1 MSVPN
6 QTPYIIYNAN
16 GLTTVFP
23 FEFYIINSGDIQVS
37 INGTTVTSGYSV
49 SGTGN
54 VGGGDVTFITPPAS
68 GSVVMLE
75 RVVPTYRL
83 TDYQDNGDL
92 LADTVNKDFDRLWM
106 AIQRSFIYLGLALR
120 RPLLGGPYNA
130 EGYRIANGGDPVD
143 KQDFATKNY
152 VDNSFT
158 AGLNKVLRT
167 PEDIPALPAAQYRNG
182 KLLGFNNIGN
192 PVLVT
197 PESGSAADVL
207 LQLAA
212 SNGALLVGGARQNY
226 ATVADMISDLKLNVN
241 NIVSWDGYYSSG
253 DGGRGRGRVLG
264 GLPTGKVVDG
274 GTYFALSNGKYV
286 ETIFDSY
293 IDPLQFG
300 LREANTAAQNKV
312 ALDNTIKYG
321 LVNKRPIIQLR
332 SGTYY
337 TDPIDIEG
345 SSYDWFYWQ
354 CKKGDVT
361 YICTNETTPLLTVR
375 GIPLSNPDDLA
386 FFQNTFQ
393 YCTVDGFRLSSP
405 YCMLR
410 FLYMEKFLFT
420 NLIMSGRMNAAGQ
433 YRSNAIIGPMYN
445 REAAVWGEIS
455 NMIFSNCNRAFLSG
469 VGLTSELGFKHVLV
483 GDCTF
488 KDWDIQTCG
497 FEDGV
502 YVMDCGYFDGG
513 FFDNIQWHMNAA
525 QPFVT
530 NVHCMRMFKPQ
541 ICRFKNC
548 NFFEPN
554 GMGLH
559 MLSPRNCRVDASNV
573 IWGAGQIGT
582 QPALRVSNFDNITS
596 INNKFSPMIVNC
608 WGSAVI
614 VQTQND
620 IDFTGLIEHDNC
632 LAGNTIPGIVLQG
645 CTGTKLY
652 DIQMDSLG
660 GAAISVDAASCEVR
674 NIDYRRYTSQ
684 TVRTSGGSI
693 NCIPSNRVRQVSSA
707 AFAGIFDDELQYN
720 ASSGTASVTLPPA
733 ADCPGKLIRVIK
745 TDSTTNGVAIFVT
758 SGSGNTIN
766 GASSYSLNTQYAFV
780 YLRSTGNNWLVV
792 GKS

>member
-23 FEFYIINSGDIQVS
+23 YEFYIINSGDIQVS

-300 LREANTAAQNKV
+300 LRESNSSAQNK
-312 ALDNTIKYG
+312 ACLDNTVKFC
-321 LVNKRPIIQLR
+321 LDNKKPIIQLR
-332 SGTYY
+332 SGVYY
-337 TDPIDIEG
+337 TDPIEING
-345 SSYDWFYWQ
+345 ASYDWFYWE
-354 CKKGDVT
+354 CKRGDVT
-361 YICTNETTPLLTVR
+361 YRCENTTTPLLTLHGDAPPAGSIV
-375 GIPLSNPDDLA
+375 A
-386 FFQNTFQ
+386 NTFQ
-393 YCTVDGFRLSSP
+393 YCTVKGFRFISP
-405 YCMLR
+405 YCMIR
-410 FLYMEKFLFT
+410 YFYTEKMRLSD
-420 NLIMSGRMNAAGQ
+420 LIFSGIGATCDAV
-433 YRSNAIIGPMYN
+433 IGPMYN
-445 REAAVWGEIS
+445 TEYSVWDILEKIVVA
-455 NMIFSNCNRAFLSG
+455 NCNRGFVSG
-469 VGLTSELGFKHVLV
+469 VAFQSESPKHVYV

-488 KDWDIQTCG
+488 RDWDFQNCG
-497 FEDGV
+497 LQPNAFVFDG
-502 YVMDCGYFDGG
+502 GYFDGG
-513 FFDNIQWHMNAA
+513 LLDNLQFHMNAA
-525 QPFVT
+525 SGFTT
-530 NVHCMRMFKPQ
+530 NVHCLRLFKPSVVN
-541 ICRFKNC
+541 FKNC
-548 NFFEPN
+548 YFWEPN
-554 GMGLH
+554 GTAVQL
-559 MLSPRNCRVDASNV
+559 LSPRYVRMDGSNM

-582 QPALRVSNFDNITS
+582 EPGLLITNFDGLTS
-596 INNKFSPMIVNC
+596 HGCEISPLIANGY
-608 WGSAVI
+608 GSAVQI
-614 VQTQND
+614 VTQGG
-620 IDFTGLIEHDNC
+620 IDLSGLVERDNC
-632 LAGNTIPGIVLQG
+632 KAGNTVPGISLNG
-645 CTGTKLY
+645 CDGIKMHNLTM
-652 DIQMDSLG
+652 QSPG
-660 GAAISVDAASCEVR
+660 GAALNLLSSNVEVF
-674 NIDYRRYTSQ
+674 NINYSGYTSQ
-684 TVRTSGGSI
+684 SIRTSSTVK
-693 NCIPSNRVRQVSSA
+693 CIPANSVRQLSTVTN
-707 AFAGIFDDELQYN
+707 FLGVFDDEIQCN
-720 ASSGTASVTLPPA
+720 ASTGATTVTLLPA
-733 ADCPGKLIRVIK
+733 ADCPAKLVRIVK
-745 TDSTTNGVAIFVT
+745 TDGTANGVQIVPA

-766 GASSYSLNTQYAFV
+766 GAGSYSLTAQYAFV
-780 YLRSTGNNWLVV
+780 NLRSTGNNWIIV